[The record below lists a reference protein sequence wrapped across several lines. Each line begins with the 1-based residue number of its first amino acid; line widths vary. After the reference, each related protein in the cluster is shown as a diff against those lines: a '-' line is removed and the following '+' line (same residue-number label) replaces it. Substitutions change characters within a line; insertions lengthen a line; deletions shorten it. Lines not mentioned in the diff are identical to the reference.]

1 MSFRDNLQHLRA
13 THAMTQ
19 EQLALMLGV
28 SRQSVTKWEAEKS
41 YPEMDKLLKL
51 CQIFDVTLDDLVQG
65 DLTTS
70 VPTAAVQAR
79 AAVLREA
86 AGGPPQDV
94 CGYDEHMR
102 AFAWKIAWG
111 VFAILIGV
119 ALLMAVAGWAEATA
133 PSLAG
138 ASLIPLFAGIAV
150 GLGLIVTA
158 AFQHT
163 EFQRSHPF
171 IQDFYTVEDRQRTQ
185 RLFAWLL
192 VAGIAL
198 VFTGIVLTALTDSL
212 SEFVQ
217 TEAAALMMGLIAVGV
232 WCIVY
237 GSMMLGRLNIA
248 NYNDAREQAIAE
260 SDEGKVIVNSDAAA
274 LRAMYTCL
282 LYTSGD
288 NQGVFAHC
296 VADLGDH
303 FRKELGLHS
312 EHQHIGRFG
321 NFAVAGG
328 DGDAELLGALLPR
341 GLGLGRADDVG
352 GGDHSRVA
360 VFAVERCVLA
370 QQASDN
376 GRGHV
381 S

>member
-1 MSFRDNLQHLRA
+1 
-13 THAMTQ
+13 MTQ

-102 AFAWKIAWG
+102 AFAWKI
-111 VFAILIGV
+111 
-119 ALLMAVAGWAEATA
+119 AVAGWAEATA

-274 LRAMYTCL
+274 LRAMYTDEQICAL
-282 LYTSGD
+282 LGVPEASDEEIERARARIERKRRKDQLTSGLC
-288 NQGVFAHC
+288 AC
-296 VADLGDH
+296 IMIVATIA
-303 FRKELGLHS
+303 GLVMLFVP
-312 EHQHIGRFG
+312 EYETPYFWLAWAIGG
-321 NFAVAGG
+321 LLCAVA
-328 DGDAELLGALLPR
+328 AIA
-341 GLGLGRADDVG
+341 VG
-352 GGDHSRVA
+352 SFVKDQPS
-360 VFAVERCVLA
+360 
-370 QQASDN
+370 
-376 GRGHV
+376 
-381 S
+381 